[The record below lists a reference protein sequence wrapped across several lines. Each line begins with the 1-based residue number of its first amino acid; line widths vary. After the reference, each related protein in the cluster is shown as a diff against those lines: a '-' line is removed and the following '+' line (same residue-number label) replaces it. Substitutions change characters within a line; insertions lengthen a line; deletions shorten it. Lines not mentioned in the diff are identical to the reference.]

1 MKILSVKILAIIFM
15 FVIGLLFTLTYK
27 HNDLVEGFTFNDKC
41 PNLLIKKGKELHLV
55 NTKKAMIPGVNP
67 VKFDSLEDYAQFVEY
82 QKYLNIKC
90 PVLYYQET
98 YDSQNNK
105 GYRLMSNPLDSK
117 AGLPSNISKN
127 YNVTNSNI
135 PGSGMFEN
143 SDDVNPLVDASRDKK
158 PFNQGN
164 HHGMDPE
171 DQNVG
176 LKTILDK
183 MDMDTNPM
191 SRWWK
196 GDAATQSSICKGDF
210 VGRTRN
216 LNDPF
221 KEQKILNK
229 A

>member
-105 GYRLMSNPLDSK
+105 GFRLMSNPLDSK

-135 PGSGMFEN
+135 PTSGMFED

-164 HHGMDPE
+164 HNGMDTD

-196 GDAATQSSICKGDF
+196 GDAATQASIKRGDF

-221 KEQKILNK
+221 KDQKILNK
-229 A
+229 S

>member
-27 HNDLVEGFTFNDKC
+27 HNDLVEGFSFNDKC
-41 PNLLIKKGKELHLV
+41 PNVLIKKGKELHLV

-67 VKFDSLEDYAQFVEY
+67 IKFDSLEDYAQFVEY

-90 PVLYYQET
+90 PILFYQET

-105 GYRLMSNPLDSK
+105 GYRLMSDPLDSK
-117 AGLPSNISKN
+117 GGLPSNISKN

-135 PGSGMFEN
+135 PGSGMFEEG
-143 SDDVNPLVDASRDKK
+143 DDVNPIVDASRDKK

-164 HHGMDPE
+164 HQGMDPD
-171 DQNVG
+171 DQSVG

-196 GDAATQSSICKGDF
+196 GDAATQASICKGDF

-229 A
+229 V